1 MTLAPPIESHLCLAG
16 LAVAYPPDVVDGR
29 DLGMT
34 AEDQR
39 DSGFRQVHVARDPA
53 DTLELMC
60 EAARAALEDAGV
72 RPGEVQALLVLRN
85 GFYERHATA
94 LLSLLAADR
103 LGVPGGLCLDLKNP
117 GCAGLL
123 LGVEHAAALLSRRE
137 VERVLVLGG
146 GVIDPPGQR
155 WLADPPIPGRPR
167 SGILSGDGAY
177 AVVVG
182 RGRGALEILSHRI
195 LLDREFADLTRV
207 AGGVDVTDRQ
217 EFARWLKAAPL
228 WSARALMDAML
239 ASGTAERPHI
249 LVGTNSRMKLETF
262 ERLAHGA
269 ADPRIRRML
278 DLQVEEMG
286 RVGHVVG
293 GDGCGSLVAL
303 LRAGALAPGDLI
315 VCLEIGEAYFYGAG
329 VLRAADPAGRA

>member
-1 MTLAPPIESHLCLAG
+1 MTLPPPIEGQLFLAG

-29 DLGMT
+29 GLGMT

-39 DSGFRQVHVARDPA
+39 DSGFRQIHVARDPA
-53 DTLELMC
+53 DTLDLMC
-60 EAARAALEDAGV
+60 EAARSALEDARLG
-72 RPGEVQALLVLRN
+72 PSEVQALLVLRN

-94 LLSLLAADR
+94 LLSLLVADR
-103 LGVPGGLCLDLKNP
+103 LGVPGDLCLDLKNP

-123 LGVEHAAALLSRRE
+123 LGVEHAAALLTRRE

-146 GVIDPPGQR
+146 GVIEPGGQR
-155 WLADPPIPGRPR
+155 WFPDPPVPARPR
-167 SGILSGDGAY
+167 SGILLGDGAY

-195 LLDREFADLTRV
+195 LLDREFADLMRF

-217 EFARWLKAAPL
+217 EFVRWLKAAPL
-228 WSARALMDAML
+228 WSARAMMDAML

-269 ADPRIRRML
+269 TDRRIRRLL
-278 DLQVEEMG
+278 DLQVEEMA

-303 LRAGALAPGDLI
+303 LRAGALVPGDLI
-315 VCLEIGEAYFYGAG
+315 ICLEIGEAYFYSAG
-329 VLRAADPAGRA
+329 VLRLAGTAGRP